1 VGSVTK
7 IANYLKHY
15 TMVAAGARGLT
26 GGRAP
31 CGPLRAQIGIS
42 DPCNHR
48 CVFCWDH
55 PPDDRESAETAD
67 RFAGAQPGVMSLK
80 QFKQIVDDLYAM
92 GTRRIDLVGRGEPL
106 TNRNVL
112 DMIRYAKE
120 HDMQLLMVT
129 NGSRLSERVAKGLV
143 EARIDHV
150 NISLNAG
157 APETYP
163 HIHVTETPEN
173 YLKVKKNLRFLSDCK
188 IAAGSALPFVTLCFV
203 INSKNYFEIAKM
215 IEVTHEVGAQD
226 AQFVHAILHDGTS
239 DLAMNEAQYRAFHE
253 SLPVARQRAAA
264 LGVQSNL
271 GTLAASTPPYM
282 PSQMVGPTVVP
293 CYVGWYY
300 TVILGNGSVMPCCQ
314 CASPVGQ
321 LTKERSFADIWTS
334 SEYAEFRTAAKS
346 LPEKSDRLMTCEC
359 DNCALRPRNLAIHNL
374 LHPLN
379 PIQVGEEVQR
389 FTPRDFFHKI
399 RGRYGEAAG

>member
-1 VGSVTK
+1 MGSVKK
-7 IANYLKHY
+7 IARYFKHY
-15 TMVAAGARGLT
+15 TMVGAGALGLT

-31 CGPLRAQIGIS
+31 WGPLRAQIGIS
-42 DPCNHR
+42 DPCNHK

-55 PPDDRESAETAD
+55 PPDDRNSADTAD
-67 RFAGAQPGVMSLK
+67 RFAGARPGVMSLQ
-80 QFKQIVDDLYAM
+80 QFKEIVDDLYAM
-92 GTRRIDLVGRGEPL
+92 GTRRIDIVGRGEPL
-106 TNRNVL
+106 TNRYVL
-112 DMIRYAKE
+112 DMIRYAKK

-129 NGSRLSERVAKGLV
+129 NGSRLSERIAKEIV
-143 EARIDHV
+143 EARVDHV

-157 APETYP
+157 TPETYP

-173 YLKVKKNLRFLSDCK
+173 YLKVKKNLRFLADCK
-188 IAAGSALPFVTLCFV
+188 IAAEIDLPFVSLCFV
-203 INSKNYFEIAKM
+203 INSKNYFEIANM

-226 AQFVHAILHDGTS
+226 AQFVHAVLHDGTA

-253 SLPVARQRAAA
+253 SLPAARERAAA
-264 LGVQSNL
+264 LGLRNNL
-271 GTLAASTPPYM
+271 GTLAVSTPPYM

-300 TVILGNGSVMPCCQ
+300 TAILGNGSVMPCCQ
-314 CASPVGQ
+314 CATPVGH
-321 LTKERSFADIWTS
+321 LTKERRFAEIWAS

-379 PIQVGEEVQR
+379 PIQVGREVQR
-389 FTPRDFFHKI
+389 FTPRDFLRKM
-399 RGRYGEAAG
+399 RGRYGEPVG

>member
-1 VGSVTK
+1 
-7 IANYLKHY
+7 
-15 TMVAAGARGLT
+15 MVAAGALGLT

-31 CGPLRAQIGIS
+31 WGPLRAQIGVS

-55 PPDDRESAETAD
+55 APADRESAETAD
-67 RFAGAQPGVMSLK
+67 RFAGAQPGVMSLQ
-80 QFKQIVDDLYAM
+80 QFKGIVDDLYVM

-106 TNRNVL
+106 TNRYIL

-120 HDMQLLMVT
+120 RDMQLLMVT

-143 EARIDHV
+143 EAGVDHV

-173 YLKVKKNLRFLSDCK
+173 YLKVKKNLRFLSECK
-188 IAAGSALPFVTLCFV
+188 TAAGSDLPFVTLCFV
-203 INSKNYFEIAKM
+203 INSKNYFEITKM

-239 DLAMNEAQYRAFHE
+239 DLAMNVEQYRAFHE
-253 SLPVARQRAAA
+253 SLPTARERAAA

-271 GTLAASTPPYM
+271 GTFAASTPPYM
-282 PSQMVGPTVVP
+282 PSKMVGPTVVP

-314 CASPVGQ
+314 CASPVGR
-321 LTKERSFADIWTS
+321 LTKEHRFADIWAS

-379 PIQVGEEVQR
+379 RIEAGGEVQR
-389 FTPRDFFHKI
+389 FTPRDFLLKI
-399 RGRYGEAAG
+399 RGRYGESVG